1 MATRGMMARVGGNSV
16 TVNTAEAASLLGWW
30 LEAGVD
36 TLVAEEPRAWLRPTS
51 PVQAAAEEELA
62 VPAPPQVATATAA
75 AVDRQALASL
85 DEFHVWLREGSDL
98 PLFQEGAARALPHG
112 PANAEIML
120 IADLPD
126 RECAAEGRPIG
137 GASWELTA
145 RMLAAIGFKTDDAYV
160 ASLACFPAP
169 AKRLDPRIAA
179 QCVDD
184 MKRHIALVA
193 PKRLLLLGEGP
204 AKALTGQNLLQARG
218 RVHRIEHVPAVV
230 TFHPRQLLQRSSDKA
245 YAWRDLLLLM
255 SKEVS

>member
-1 MATRGMMARVGGNSV
+1 MGCVGGNSG
-16 TVNTAEAASLLGWW
+16 TVSAAEAASLLGWW

-36 TLVAEEPRAWLRPTS
+36 SLVAEEPRAWLRTAS
-51 PVQAAAEEELA
+51 PVQVAGDEEPAASALPISQA
-62 VPAPPQVATATAA
+62 APA
-75 AVDRQALASL
+75 DRQALATL
-85 DEFHVWLREGSDL
+85 DEFHAWLREGSDL
-98 PLFQEGAARALPHG
+98 PLFQAGAARALPHG

-137 GASWELTA
+137 GQSWELTT
-145 RMLAAIGFKTDDAYV
+145 RMLAAIGFKPEDAYV

-204 AKALTGQNLLQARG
+204 ARALTGQNLLGARG
-218 RVHRIEHVPAVV
+218 RIHRIEHVPAVV
-230 TFHPRQLLQRSSDKA
+230 TFHPRQLLQRPSDKA

-255 SKEVS
+255 SEEVS